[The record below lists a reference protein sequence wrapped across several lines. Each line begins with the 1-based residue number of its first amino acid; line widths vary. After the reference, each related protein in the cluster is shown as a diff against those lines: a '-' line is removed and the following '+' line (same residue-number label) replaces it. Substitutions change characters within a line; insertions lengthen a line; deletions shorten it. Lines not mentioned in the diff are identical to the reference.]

1 MKHKIVMRNLFT
13 PRAELLIRLEEAR
26 IEREI
31 SAKNARIEREHRKA
45 NAWLEEVSSEF
56 TGEEYSQ
63 EEAKEVFKGCMLLA
77 GRFEKKLHETPTYVE
92 KKLSILICLAVFI
105 IIASIVGINVFQNLT
120 VKDAPVPLRI
130 LASIIGALMI
140 SAVAILPVAGILSLL
155 QAIEIDLLPEELSR
169 QYRLNLNYWKFV
181 SRAINVAEVYH
192 LDTESLGCSKKRLES
207 LKWTLKQKIA
217 ERAPASPA

>member
-26 IEREI
+26 NEREI

-77 GRFEKKLHETPTYVE
+77 GRFEKNLHETPSYVE
-92 KKLSILICLAVFI
+92 KISTPIRLAVSIITAPIVGVYVFRTLSEDSPMSLSIL
-105 IIASIVGINVFQNLT
+105 G
-120 VKDAPVPLRI
+120 
-130 LASIIGALMI
+130 SIICALMI
-140 SAVAILPVAGILSLL
+140 SVAAFFSVTGILLLL
-155 QAIEIDLLPEELSR
+155 QDLEIDFLPEKLSR

-181 SRAINVAEVYH
+181 SRAITVAEVYH

-207 LKWTLKQKIA
+207 LKWALKQKIA
-217 ERAPASPA
+217 EHAPASPA